1 MDRLGDVLELGRA
14 EIADRHLEPSLDLPV
29 GLLGETDRP
38 GLGDALEPSGDI
50 DAVAHEVAVALLDNV
65 AQVDAD
71 AKLDPP
77 LGRQARVA
85 LDHAALH
92 FDRAA
97 HRVDHA
103 PELDDRAVA
112 GALDDAA
119 VMNGDDGV
127 DEIAAKG
134 SQAREDA
141 ILVRASEPAIA
152 DDVRDQDRRELP
164 GLAHCASPVAGRL
177 AQTIKPFLGY
187 SWGRKRSSR

>member
-1 MDRLGDVLELGRA
+1 MFLSWRRA

-29 GLLGETDRP
+29 GLLGETDRA
-38 GLGDALEPSGDI
+38 GLGDALEPRGDI
-50 DAVAHEVAVALLDNV
+50 DAVAHQVAVALLDHV
-65 AQVDAD
+65 AEVDAD
-71 AKLDPP
+71 AKLDP
-77 LGRQARVA
+77 LLRRQAGVA

-112 GALDDAA
+112 GALDDAP

-134 SQAREDA
+134 PQAREDA
-141 ILVRASEPAIA
+141 ILVRACEPAVA
-152 DDVRDQDRRELP
+152 DDIRDQDRRKLS

-177 AQTIKPFLGY
+177 AQTIEPFLGY